1 MKNGWEFNRMQG
13 KIDNSNTKEE
23 LEFGAILSTAL
34 VMIIVSGAFIFF
46 LWVIVQLLK
55 MFV

>member
-1 MKNGWEFNRMQG
+1 MNK
-13 KIDNSNTKEE
+13 DKEE